1 MALDTRSYG
10 HSGDR
15 VTVIGLGG
23 TSLSKHSL
31 DDGVAT
37 VHRALELGVTY
48 FDTSPGY
55 AKGINQA
62 ILGYALEG
70 RSEDHIVATK
80 LAMRTP
86 ARFRSYEA
94 LRAQLDEN
102 LTLLRRD
109 TVDVLQVHESDHNVW
124 WTDTPPAETY
134 IPLDPDYDFAE
145 APVVQVIQDAKSEG
159 LCRYTGV
166 TGNTVDGVG
175 TAFANVDVDVC
186 LTAFNYDIL
195 RRRSRRELIPLARSR
210 NANVVLGAVIRLTD
224 NMPEQLEKLRAVS
237 RESGISVLELTLR
250 YLLADHDVTSILVG
264 ASIPA
269 EIEESVG
276 AAEKGPLPSDLQQT
290 LEELGDHSFLT
301 SFGRI
306 CSAKD

>member
-1 MALDTRSYG
+1 MVLETRPYG
-10 HSGDR
+10 DAGDQ
-15 VTVIGLGG
+15 VAVIGLGG

-48 FDTSPGY
+48 FDTSPAY
-55 AKGINQA
+55 AHGINQA

-70 RSEDHIVATK
+70 RPERHMVATK

-109 TVDVLQVHESDHNVW
+109 YVDTLQVHESDHNVW
-124 WTDTPPAETY
+124 WTDTPPDERY
-134 IPLDPDYDFAE
+134 MPPDPDYDFAE
-145 APVVQVIQDAKSEG
+145 APVVKVLQDAKAEG

-166 TGNTVDGVG
+166 TGNTSDGVG
-175 TAFANVDVDVC
+175 LAFSRVDVDIC
-186 LTAFNYDIL
+186 LIAFNYDIL
-195 RRRSRRELIPLARSR
+195 RRRSRRELIPLARAK
-210 NANVVLGAVIRLTD
+210 NANVVLGAVIRLPD
-224 NMPEQLEKLRAVS
+224 NMPKQLEKLRQVS

-250 YLLADHDVTSILVG
+250 YLLADRDITSILVG

-276 AAEKGPLPSDLQQT
+276 AAEKGPLPADLQQT
-290 LEELGDHSFLT
+290 LEELGDS
-301 SFGRI
+301 
-306 CSAKD
+306 

>member
-1 MALDTRSYG
+1 MALETRPYG
-10 HSGDR
+10 HAGDR

-31 DDGVAT
+31 DEGVAT

-48 FDTSPGY
+48 FDTSAGY

-70 RSEDHIVATK
+70 RSEDHMVATK
-80 LAMRTP
+80 LSMRTP
-86 ARFRSYEA
+86 SRFRSYEA

-109 TVDVLQVHESDHNVW
+109 SVDVLQVHESDHNVW
-124 WTDTPPAETY
+124 WTDMPPAETY
-134 IPLDPDYDFAE
+134 IPVDPDYEFAE
-145 APVVQVIQDAKSEG
+145 APVVKVLQDAKAEG

-175 TAFANVDVDVC
+175 TAFSNVNVDVC
-186 LTAFNYDIL
+186 LIAFNYDIL
-195 RRRSRRELIPLARSR
+195 RRRTRRELIPLAQAKK
-210 NANVVLGAVIRLTD
+210 ANVVLGAVIRLPD
-224 NMPEQLEKLRAVS
+224 DMPDQLESLQAVA

-250 YLLADHDVTSILVG
+250 YLIADRDITAVLVG
-264 ASIPA
+264 ASTPA

-276 AAEKGPLPSDLQQT
+276 AAEKGPLPADLHQT
-290 LEELGDHSFLT
+290 LEELGD
-301 SFGRI
+301 
-306 CSAKD
+306 D